1 MYVAVMLKDITDIIK
16 DTGITDFEL
25 YGRYAAKLG
34 ISNAVPGKKRG
45 KIILM
50 TAMTP
55 TPAGEGKTT
64 TAIGLAQ
71 ALKHL
76 GKSVG
81 IAIREPSLGP
91 CFGVKGGATGGGKS
105 TVEPSD
111 KINLIFTGDFPAI
124 SAAHNLLSAMINN
137 HIYFGNESGIDPKKI
152 SFPRTVDMDDRSLR
166 SIIVGNGPK
175 SNGVLANDSFVIT
188 AASEIMAIMALSKGY
203 DDLKERL
210 GNIIIGYTAKNR
222 PVFARDIKAEGAM
235 AALLAD
241 ALKPN
246 MVQSAEN
253 VPAIIHTGPFGNIA
267 HGTSSILGDYAAM
280 NLFDYTVTEAG
291 FGSDLGFEKFMD
303 IVTREA
309 GINVDAVVIVATIRA
324 MKHHGGAKNIDV
336 ENIPAMVTGIQNLF
350 RHVENVRNFGID
362 PVIALN
368 VHPLDT
374 NNEIEKVSEMLEN
387 KHIKFAISRVYS
399 DGGAGGIDLANAV
412 LDSINTSRIKYA
424 YLLDDPVKTKIEKIA
439 TKVYGAEGV
448 DFSKEAL
455 LDIKHAEENGFGGF
469 YICMAKTQAS
479 ISDNPGLLNSPG
491 NFRVKVNSV
500 MVNGGSRFIIPVLGS
515 IMTMPGLPKHPA
527 AENIDID
534 SEGRVT
540 GLS

>member
-1 MYVAVMLKDITDIIK
+1 MKDITDIIK
-16 DTGITDFEL
+16 DTGITDYEL